1 MFMRIVW
8 GKIKEGSWE
17 AYEEAYKKAVASSPG
32 VPGRKGRWLSRDM
45 NDPDAGYAITL
56 WESKEAMDEYYGA
69 GKKYQKDIYPLIE
82 PYFINQYT
90 TTVCEVRV
98 TDET

>member
-1 MFMRIVW
+1 MYMRIVW
-8 GKIKEGSWE
+8 GKIKEGSWDQ
-17 AYEEAYKKAVASSPG
+17 YEEAYGKAIAASPD
-32 VPGRKGRWLSRDM
+32 VPGRKGRWLSRDVD
-45 NDPDAGYAITL
+45 DPDAGYSVTL
-56 WESKEAMDEYYGA
+56 WESKEAMDDYYGA

-98 TDET
+98 TEDQ